1 MGLNEGVPGDGPGK
15 MVGSMARYRVR
26 RRGDRRLWQFALGW
40 RPGLGRAAGSLGRW
54 LIVLALGVAL
64 ALGPLGELPRSSAS
78 AWGQETPTD
87 ASEIF
92 FADVVVRGQPVFQVG
107 GLPDVSAVDR
117 AGQIN
122 RRIAALLNQDTD
134 TAPITVNPDRERN
147 LATLQVNQRLIM
159 TVTTQDALD
168 FDTDIAP
175 LAQRWADLLNQ
186 AMARTNLAAAA
197 AYRIRGTAQQQFRNT
212 LDNLPAL
219 LGALVVL
226 VLTWLLAAA
235 VRHAVLVWAQKTEG
249 DRTTEELISR
259 LCYGGVWTL
268 GTVVALGVLGLNFAA
283 LLGTLGLTS
292 VAIGF
297 SLRDVLSNYISGV
310 ILLATRPF
318 RIGDQVV
325 INSYEGTVIQI
336 QLRATTVQTYDGRL
350 VYIPNQEVFQSSI
363 TNNTA
368 SPIRLSSFTVG
379 IDHSADLPDLFIR
392 IQQQMKQIDG
402 VELDPEPI
410 VLVRELTPSSV
421 NLEAQFWVN
430 SRKQS
435 FLQVTSRVL
444 AAIKLTLQ
452 EAQFA
457 EAIPASAAASE
468 TLSPEADIK
477 LHSET
482 NLP

>member
-1 MGLNEGVPGDGPGK
+1 
-15 MVGSMARYRVR
+15 MAGCQVWISNKFR
-26 RRGDRRLWQFALGW
+26 RRCPGRPVGW
-40 RPGLGRAAGSLGRW
+40 PVGRFKLRSQLCPLSFGL
-54 LIVLALGVAL
+54 VFALGVAL
-64 ALGPLGELPRSSAS
+64 GVGPVSIVIPSYGGQALG
-78 AWGQETPTD
+78 QTPPAEST
-87 ASEIF
+87 EPF
-92 FADVVVRGQPVFQVG
+92 FADVLVRGQPVLQVG
-107 GLPDVSAVDR
+107 GLADTSATDR
-117 AGQIN
+117 AGQIS
-122 RRIAALLNQDTD
+122 RRIAALLNQNAIPD
-134 TAPITVNPDRERN
+134 PLVVNIDSDRN

-159 TVTTQDALD
+159 TVTEQDALD
-168 FDTDIAP
+168 FDIAVVP
-175 LAQRWADLLNQ
+175 LAERWAELLNQ
-186 AMARTNLAAAA
+186 AMARTNLLTAAT
-197 AYRIRGTAQQQFRNT
+197 YRVRGTSQQLLRDT

-226 VLTWLLAAA
+226 GLTWLLAAA
-235 VRHAVLVWAQKTEG
+235 VRHAVLVWAEKTEG
-249 DRTTEELISR
+249 DRTTEVLISR

-268 GTVVALGVLGLNFAA
+268 GTVIALGVLGLNFAA

-310 ILLATRPF
+310 ILLASRPF
-318 RIGDQVV
+318 RIGDQIV
-325 INSYEGTVIQI
+325 INNYEGTVTQI

-368 SPIRLSSFTVG
+368 SPVRLSSVTVG
-379 IDHSADLPDLFIR
+379 LDHGADLPDLFHR

-410 VLVRELTPSSV
+410 VLVRELTLATV

-430 SRKQS
+430 SRKSS

-457 EAIPASAAASE
+457 EAVAPSAIASE
-468 TLSPEADIK
+468 SLSTEADIK
-477 LHSET
+477 LHTEE
-482 NLP
+482 NLPKGDL

>member
-1 MGLNEGVPGDGPGK
+1 MGLNEGLPGK
-15 MVGSMARYRVR
+15 NCRVMGLAELNNSMALGRQNH
-26 RRGDRRLWQFALGW
+26 RRLWL
-40 RPGLGRAAGSLGRW
+40 
-54 LIVLALGVAL
+54 LALGLGL
-64 ALGPLGELPRSSAS
+64 ALIFSWPVPHAGLPAF
-78 AWGQETPTD
+78 AQTAVEP
-87 ASEIF
+87 AEQF
-92 FADVVVRGQPVFQVG
+92 FADVLVQGQPVLQVG
-107 GLPDVSAVDR
+107 GLPDVSAVER

-122 RRIAALLNQDTD
+122 RRIAALLNQTD
-134 TAPITVNPDRERN
+134 NPDPITVNVDGDRD
-147 LATLQVNQRLIM
+147 LATLQVNQRVIM
-159 TVTTQDALD
+159 TVTEQDALD
-168 FDTDIAP
+168 FDTDMAT

-186 AMARTNLAAAA
+186 AMARTNLAAAVS
-197 AYRIRGTAQQQFRNT
+197 YRIRGTSQQMVRNT

-226 VLTWLLAAA
+226 VLTWLLAAV
-235 VRHAVLVWAQKTEG
+235 VRHAVLVWASKTEG

-268 GTVVALGVLGLNFAA
+268 GSVVALGVMGLNFAA

-318 RIGDQVV
+318 RIGDQIV
-325 INSYEGTVIQI
+325 INNFEGTVTQI

-368 SPIRLSSFTVG
+368 SPVRLSSVTVG
-379 IDHSADLPDLFIR
+379 IDHNADLPDLFNR
-392 IQQQMKQIDG
+392 IQQQMKQVEG

-410 VLVRELTPSSV
+410 VLVRELTPSTV

-435 FLQVTSRVL
+435 FLQVTSQVL

-452 EAQFA
+452 DAQFA
-457 EAIPASAAASE
+457 ETNAPEDMAIEP
-468 TLSPEADIK
+468 LSNEP
-477 LHSET
+477 
-482 NLP
+482 LPNPPIP

>member
-1 MGLNEGVPGDGPGK
+1 
-15 MVGSMARYRVR
+15 MAWGRQNHW
-26 RRGDRRLWQFALGW
+26 RRLWL
-40 RPGLGRAAGSLGRW
+40 
-54 LIVLALGVAL
+54 LALGLGL
-64 ALGPLGELPRSSAS
+64 ALGLSWPVPHARLSAF
-78 AWGQETPTD
+78 AQTTVDP
-87 ASEIF
+87 AAQF
-92 FADVVVRGQPVFQVG
+92 FADVLVRGQPVLQVG
-107 GLPDVSAVDR
+107 GLPDVSAADR

-122 RRIAALLNQDTD
+122 RRIAALLNQTD
-134 TAPITVNPDRERN
+134 NPDPITVNVDGDRD
-147 LATLQVNQRLIM
+147 LATLQVNQRVIM
-159 TVTTQDALD
+159 TVTQQDALD
-168 FDTDIAP
+168 FDTDMAT
-175 LAQRWADLLNQ
+175 LAQRWANLLNQ
-186 AMARTNLAAAA
+186 AMARTNLAAAVS
-197 AYRIRGTAQQQFRNT
+197 YRIRGTAQQLTRNT

-226 VLTWLLAAA
+226 VLTWLLAAL
-235 VRHAVLVWAQKTEG
+235 VRHTVLVWASKTEG

-268 GTVVALGVLGLNFAA
+268 GSVVALGVMGLNFAA

-318 RIGDQVV
+318 RIGDQIV
-325 INSYEGTVIQI
+325 INNFEGTVTQI

-368 SPIRLSSFTVG
+368 SPVRLSSVTVG
-379 IDHSADLPDLFIR
+379 IDHDADLPDLFNR
-392 IQQQMKQIDG
+392 IQQQMKQIKG

-410 VLVRELTPSSV
+410 VLVRELTPSTV

-435 FLQVTSRVL
+435 FLQVTSHVL

-452 EAQFA
+452 DAQFA
-457 EAIPASAAASE
+457 ETNAPEDMAIEP
-468 TLSPEADIK
+468 LSNEP
-477 LHSET
+477 
-482 NLP
+482 LPNPPSLEQRL